1 MVTKKLLIITGI
13 TGFIGSHLDLSS
25 LIKEY
30 VVVGLSSDKIFNIK
44 SKVIEI
50 SENKYRDILNTA
62 NVIEIL
68 HLATFYS
75 FEKNDDDLVIEANE
89 IFGEK
94 LFKNLDKSKI
104 KKVIYTNSYFTF
116 FEDRKI
122 KNSTYVKSKN
132 KFSKFLQE
140 IAKENSINY
149 SEVFL
154 ANNFG
159 LNDDRKKIIP
169 EVISSIKLNKPSP
182 INNPEEYINL
192 LPIDTV
198 CFNLISEL
206 EKQNRRIFFLSEYD
220 YNVSSIYNFCYNI
233 INKNK
238 VNKIDFKLNSN
249 KLNIP
254 SDVKLVK
261 INYNLE
267 SELIKLITPQ

>member
-94 LFKNLDKSKI
+94 LFKNLD
-104 KKVIYTNSYFTF
+104 
-116 FEDRKI
+116 
-122 KNSTYVKSKN
+122 
-132 KFSKFLQE
+132 
-140 IAKENSINY
+140 
-149 SEVFL
+149 
-154 ANNFG
+154 
-159 LNDDRKKIIP
+159 
-169 EVISSIKLNKPSP
+169 
-182 INNPEEYINL
+182 
-192 LPIDTV
+192 
-198 CFNLISEL
+198 
-206 EKQNRRIFFLSEYD
+206 
-220 YNVSSIYNFCYNI
+220 
-233 INKNK
+233 
-238 VNKIDFKLNSN
+238 
-249 KLNIP
+249 
-254 SDVKLVK
+254 
-261 INYNLE
+261 
-267 SELIKLITPQ
+267 